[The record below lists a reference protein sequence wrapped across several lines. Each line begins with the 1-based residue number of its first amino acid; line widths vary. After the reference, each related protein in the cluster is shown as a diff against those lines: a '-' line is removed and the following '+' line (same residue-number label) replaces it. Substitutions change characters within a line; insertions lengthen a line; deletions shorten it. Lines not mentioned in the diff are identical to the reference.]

1 MKQIE
6 THIQSLEKQINLST
20 RLAKQYKD
28 NLQALLD
35 HYKPIY
41 NSLVIDKIKV

>member
-1 MKQIE
+1 M
-6 THIQSLEKQINLST
+6 SFST
-20 RLAKQYKD
+20 RLAKNYKD